1 MGKECF
7 PLIPAFPLIFDE
19 LKGFVGMRRWN
30 FKKRLG
36 ASGIHLGISLAIAG
50 LVAALVFGL
59 WYPYPYREISGGR
72 ELFMLVVVVDVV
84 MGPLITLAIFNL
96 NKPRREL
103 LFDLTAVGL
112 LQLAALGYGLWT
124 VFAARPVHL
133 VFEYHRMAVVHAAD
147 VDATS
152 LKQAPLA
159 LRVLPL
165 TGPTWLSL
173 RPFKDGNEE
182 FESTMKAVGGV
193 AQAAQPTLWQP
204 WGLARADILK
214 ESRSVTELKERFPAQ
229 AALIDSAV
237 AATGRQANALRYV
250 PLVAR
255 DTSWTVLV
263 EWETAEPL
271 GFLPLDSF

>member
-1 MGKECF
+1 MTKTITF
-7 PLIPAFPLIFDE
+7 FWKDR
-19 LKGFVGMRRWN
+19 LK
-30 FKKRLG
+30 
-36 ASGIHLGISLAIAG
+36 ASGIHFCISLGIALLA
-50 LVAALVFGL
+50 AALVFGL

-133 VFEYHRMAVVHAAD
+133 VFEYHRIAVVHAAD

-152 LKQAPLA
+152 LKQAPLG

-165 TGPTWLSL
+165 TGPTLLSL
-173 RPFKDGNEE
+173 RPFRSGDEE
-182 FESTMKAVGGV
+182 FESTIKAVGGV
-193 AQAAQPTLWQP
+193 AQAAQPALWQP
-204 WGLARADILK
+204 WGSASADILK
-214 ESRSVTELKERFPAQ
+214 ESRSVIQLKERFPEQ
-229 AALIDSAV
+229 ATLIDSAV
-237 AATGRQANALRYV
+237 AATGRQANALRYM
-250 PLVAR
+250 PLLAR

-263 EWETAEPL
+263 GGESAEPL